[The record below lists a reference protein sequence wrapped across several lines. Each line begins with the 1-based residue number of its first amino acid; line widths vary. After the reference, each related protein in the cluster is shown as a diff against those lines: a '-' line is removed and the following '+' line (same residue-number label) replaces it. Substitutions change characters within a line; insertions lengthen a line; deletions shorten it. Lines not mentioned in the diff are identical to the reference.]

1 MSARNDWAP
10 HFRRAKLLDSAQ
22 AERENNREVVATV
35 IITVAAFL
43 GAVWCVQATII
54 GWLG

>member
-35 IITVAAFL
+35 VFTAAVFV
-43 GAVWCVQATII
+43 GAVYCTYATIL